1 MQRKARRQNEQGL
14 KPPSG
19 AVLAA
24 VSTDGGFDF
33 WGFNMARMARSESQ
47 IKLDV
52 RAEIT
57 KAIGTSRNSLGVISS
72 EWTSI
77 DKIESVVRRRAIYG
91 LAIRLGIGARREI
104 GLMVFEGLLEQDQ
117 EGDLVRIAGGIA
129 K

>member
-24 VSTDGGFDF
+24 VPTDGGFDF
-33 WGFNMARMARSESQ
+33 WGFKMTRRAKDESQ
-47 IKLDV
+47 TRLDV
-52 RAEIT
+52 RAEII
-57 KAIGTSRNSLGVISS
+57 KSIGTSRNSLGVISS
-72 EWTSI
+72 EWTSV
-77 DKIESVVRRRAIYG
+77 DKIESAVRRKAIYA

-117 EGDLVRIAGGIA
+117 EGDLVRIAGGLA
-129 K
+129 R